1 MAESDRDDLEVLF
14 HSVSKKG
21 KGVIRKCAGS
31 DQLYQIRCIYVDP
44 DWSEPWTLDFIR
56 DHYCYEGARC
66 VIDAAVASSES
77 IAASAAA
84 KEGASG

>member
-1 MAESDRDDLEVLF
+1 MAESDRNDVEVLF
-14 HSVSKKG
+14 HSPSAKG
-21 KGVIRKCAGS
+21 KGVIRRCADS
-31 DQLYQIRCIYVDP
+31 DELYQIRCIYVDP

-66 VIDAAVASSES
+66 VIDAAVAGSEPIS
-77 IAASAAA
+77 ASASA